1 MSAAPERTTVRLR
14 IFGRVQGVGYRAWTA
29 QRAKK
34 LGLTGWVRNL
44 SDGTVEC
51 VVQGPKETIDMM
63 VAACHAGPPLAR
75 VMQVDSRELTGDETF
90 PAFQQRPTAE
100 PERSAP

>member
-1 MSAAPERTTVRLR
+1 MPRETMHLR
-14 IFGRVQGVGYRAWTA
+14 IKGRVQGVGYRAWTA

-44 SDGTVEC
+44 TDGTVEC
-51 VVQGPKETIDMM
+51 MIQGPRTDLETM

-75 VMQVDSRELTGDETF
+75 VTEVNSTGIADSETF
-90 PAFQQRPTAE
+90 ETFQQRPTAG
-100 PERSAP
+100 S